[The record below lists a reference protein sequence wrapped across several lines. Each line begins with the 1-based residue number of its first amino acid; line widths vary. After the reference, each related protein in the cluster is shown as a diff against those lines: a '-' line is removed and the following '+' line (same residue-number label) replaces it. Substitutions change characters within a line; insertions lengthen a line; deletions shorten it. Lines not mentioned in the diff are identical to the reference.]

1 MLIQFFPCLTLT
13 FVSLLIRDTLIAYGM
28 GGTLEQLFGLAVF
41 LNNPFIAVAYL
52 SMPYVLMIAIDIR
65 YRRKIKKEKSIRKS
79 DIRIH

>member
-1 MLIQFFPCLTLT
+1 
-13 FVSLLIRDTLIAYGM
+13 
-28 GGTLEQLFGLAVF
+28 
-41 LNNPFIAVAYL
+41 L